1 MSKLLGNLSR
11 GLPFVLS
18 APSGTGKTT
27 LVRMLIKEFDCVVE
41 SVSCTTR
48 PIRPKELPGVDY
60 HFLSKEDFQQ
70 KEQAGEFLE
79 SAEVFGNR
87 YGTSA
92 RDVDA
97 QLSQG
102 KHVFLVID
110 TQGAHTL
117 RQRGWK
123 AVYIFLK
130 PHSPEVLKT
139 RLHDR
144 QTESSELIEQRLA
157 WAEGELKAQKEY
169 DYLIVNDHLETAYTV
184 LKSIVIAE
192 EHRNRGEI

>member
-1 MSKLLGNLSR
+1 MFKLLGNLSR

-18 APSGTGKTT
+18 APSGAGKTT
-27 LVRMLIKEFDCVVE
+27 LVRMLIKEFDCVAE

-48 PIRPKELPGVDY
+48 PIRLGEIPGVDY
-60 HFLSKEDFQQ
+60 NFLSKEEFQR
-70 KEQAGEFLE
+70 KEDAGEFLE

-97 QLSQG
+97 QLASG

-110 TQGAHTL
+110 TQGAHAL
-117 RQRGWK
+117 RQRGWQ
-123 AVYIFLK
+123 AVYIFIK
-130 PHSPEVLKT
+130 PRSQEVLKT
-139 RLHDR
+139 RLQDR
-144 QTESSELIEQRLA
+144 QTESAELIEQRLA
-157 WAEGELKAQKEY
+157 WAEQELKAQKEY
-169 DYLIVNDHLETAYTV
+169 DYLIVNDHLETAYMV